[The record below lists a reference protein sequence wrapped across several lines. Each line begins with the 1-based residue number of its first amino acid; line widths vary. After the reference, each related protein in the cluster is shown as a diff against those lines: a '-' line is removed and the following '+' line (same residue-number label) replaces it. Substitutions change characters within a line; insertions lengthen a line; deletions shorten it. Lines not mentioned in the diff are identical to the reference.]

1 MRGAFVQQRRND
13 EQEIE
18 KTPFLVVRKIRDA
31 ILDETFKPGQRLAE
45 AGLRELFK
53 VSRSPV
59 REALFALESEGT
71 VFMEPYKG
79 AILKP
84 LSPEEALDIAEL
96 RLALISLAAKP
107 AYRHLSPADFDSA
120 YGFAKQITRS
130 NSAKEHFQVEP
141 PVLEYHLRRDGQAHF
156 VGCEGWKTD

>member
-1 MRGAFVQQRRND
+1 MRESFVQQRRKN
-13 EQEIE
+13 EREIE
-18 KTPFLVVRKIRDA
+18 KTPFLVVQKVRDA
-31 ILDETFKPGQRLAE
+31 ILDETFKPGDRLPEAELAE
-45 AGLRELFK
+45 MFD

-71 VFMEPYKG
+71 VIIEPYKG
-79 AILKP
+79 AFLKP

-120 YGFAKQITRS
+120 YGLAKQITRS
-130 NSAKEHFQVEP
+130 NRAKEHFQLNRQFWNIFFGKTARP
-141 PVLEYHLRRDGQAHF
+141 ILWM
-156 VGCEGWKTD
+156 CSEG